1 MSHFSRV
8 KTRINDK
15 DLLIRCLEDMDL
27 QISQNTEINGFE
39 GIQSVDIAVQMVRG
53 YDVGFLR
60 NSQGSYD
67 IVADWWGV
75 KDTKKEFFVDDLKKQ
90 LEEVENRIKRQYAL
104 KTIEEETRKKGFNM
118 VEKVEEKDGS
128 IRIVVRRWQ

>member
-67 IVADWWGV
+67 GVADGWGV